1 MEISKPP
8 LSGEVTSISGHADF
22 QKNTLE
28 VKVRINAPLD
38 LLRPEMLAQVEFL
51 SDKSKESLEVQ
62 DLLVA
67 HKDCISNNAAWVV
80 NPENKLEKRMVETG
94 STNDGWIQIKSGLS
108 AGEKLVLNPASYSLS
123 EGRKVKV
130 GNLHE

>member
-1 MEISKPP
+1 M
-8 LSGEVTSISGHADF
+8 
-22 QKNTLE
+22 
-28 VKVRINAPLD
+28 KVRINKPLD

-51 SDKSKESLEVQ
+51 SDPSTKNVEVQ
-62 DLLVA
+62 DFLVA
-67 HKDCISNNAAWVV
+67 HKDCINNNAAWVV
-80 NPENKLEKRMVETG
+80 NPESKLEKRMLETG